1 MAYSRRL
8 ELYFGRHPRLF
19 TRTKASSTL
28 RWIAYITR
36 PGTSRRCAILMEVYP
51 SALCIIILVRVRY
64 PAWNVHEAIFL
75 QMERMESRRL
85 RSFFQASSSSGSHD
99 DIDCS
104 TVTDSA
110 ASVQSSLE
118 EPGTSGQQSCS
129 LAITAKRQKRA
140 EKRFFK
146 DEWKV
151 RYLMWPGK
159 GMKDDSED
167 TTDMICIQCQERLKA
182 KSSTAARHLER
193 KHPASKSFSFSKK
206 QRLVKQFEN
215 MYAKQT
221 SIITSAL
228 KPDELVKL
236 APYKLAFVIAKHKM
250 PFSSCHAFL
259 EFARIGDPNSLV
271 FSRMA
276 GGRDTVTK
284 RTQEIHQAVLR
295 PKLVQSVHK
304 SPFWSLIADESTDTA
319 TIEQLGVYVRY
330 LDLDQGKLAED
341 FLEMKRVVG
350 HPDAANIFRCLM
362 EVLEPDSSAAKLPMH
377 KLAGFT
383 SDGASV
389 MISAKQGVLGKLRS
403 AVNPK
408 LFSSHCPP
416 HRLVLAAKEG
426 QKVIPDDIEKTLS
439 DTLFFFKDSSVR
451 RDEFRGLQEL
461 VEPDS
466 PLMSIVVYHKVRWL
480 SLSDCVSRMVQL
492 LPLLVQY
499 FEKQAEDTQNRQAV
513 RVKCRDLHVRVSMPT
528 FHLYLYFLNPH
539 LDLLAK
545 INKWLQS
552 TQLTLN
558 AVYCK
563 IQALLKTF
571 IAPVVIDNT
580 KSINDDNNLRAV
592 EHAVPLFPGS
602 EFQKHLSDCVE
613 HSLLSGRELE
623 TAKKIMYTYI
633 VTIGK
638 ALNADSQ
645 N

>member
-1 MAYSRRL
+1 
-8 ELYFGRHPRLF
+8 
-19 TRTKASSTL
+19 
-28 RWIAYITR
+28 
-36 PGTSRRCAILMEVYP
+36 
-51 SALCIIILVRVRY
+51 
-64 PAWNVHEAIFL
+64 
-75 QMERMESRRL
+75 
-85 RSFFQASSSSGSHD
+85 
-99 DIDCS
+99 
-104 TVTDSA
+104 
-110 ASVQSSLE
+110 
-118 EPGTSGQQSCS
+118 
-129 LAITAKRQKRA
+129 
-140 EKRFFK
+140 
-146 DEWKV
+146 
-151 RYLMWPGK
+151 
-159 GMKDDSED
+159 
-167 TTDMICIQCQERLKA
+167 
-182 KSSTAARHLER
+182 
-193 KHPASKSFSFSKK
+193 
-206 QRLVKQFEN
+206 

-250 PFSSCHAFL
+250 AFSSCHAFL
-259 EFARIGDPNSLV
+259 EFARIGDPNSVV

-276 GGRDTVTK
+276 GSRDTITK
-284 RTQEIHQAVLR
+284 RTQEIHQVVLR
-295 PKLVQSVHK
+295 PRLVQSVHK
-304 SPFWSLIADESTDTA
+304 SPFWSVIADESTDSA
-319 TIEQLGVYVRY
+319 TMEQLGVYVRY

-341 FLEMKRVVG
+341 FLEMKQVVG
-350 HPDAANIFRCLM
+350 HPNATNIFKCLM
-362 EVLEPDSSAAKLPMH
+362 EVLETDSSATKMPMH

-389 MISAKQGVLGKLRS
+389 MISAKQGVLGKLRG

-426 QKVIPDDIEKTLS
+426 QKEIPDDVEKTLS

-451 RDEFRGLQEL
+451 RDEFKGLKEL
-461 VEPDS
+461 VDPES
-466 PLMSIVVYHKVRWL
+466 PLVSIVLYHRVRWL

-492 LPLLVQY
+492 LPLLVRY
-499 FEKQAEDTQNRQAV
+499 FEEQAEDTQNRQAV
-513 RVKCRDLHVRVSMPT
+513 RAKCRDLHVRLSMPT

-571 IAPVVIDNT
+571 TAPVVIDST
-580 KSINDDNNLRAV
+580 KSINDDDNLRTA

-602 EFQKHLSDCVE
+602 DFQKHLSDCIE

-623 TAKKIMYTYI
+623 TAKKIMYDYI

-638 ALNADSQ
+638 ALERRFPELDFIVKNMAFLDPTIRSLQRPYLEALQSKFHTGNDPFEFDCSKLSSQYRMYENYVTIDIQYELCGKDHIKFWCQLYMEEEYEELASLALLLLVISPTSVICERGFSVMNYVKSEYRSALTHQNLNAAMSIAMTAFTVDTFPFSQ
-645 N
+645 LLNN